1 MDKQSDAVST
11 ILSEW
16 KQIERQL
23 EKLFSERNQQNT
35 KESMEKGINLF
46 LHFLMVSNETD
57 YIKHGPIPYESFQY
71 KPVNVVE
78 RLEFIQSRPTLF
90 HSYRQLS
97 ELMLEQQ
104 KLYAKKLIK
113 KSSKPLA

>member
-1 MDKQSDAVST
+1 MNKQSDVAST

-16 KQIERQL
+16 KQIDKQL
-23 EKLFSERNQQNT
+23 EILFSERDGKNS

-46 LHFLMVSNETD
+46 LQFLMVSNDTD
-57 YIKHGPIPYESFQY
+57 YNSSGPIPYESFKY